1 MILNNHNVPVNSQN
15 HVKSCYSS
23 SQVTADTLQQVF
35 PAILRVISSSGR
47 IRSFC
52 FELDCLCMTH
62 GKIIKCGSSR
72 FVKQWSGRFF
82 FYDLL
87 QAAARW
93 SLLHNA
99 QILIHD
105 VCPPT
110 PRVILKLKKFWK
122 PKSDG
127 PHLHSTPSVIL
138 HNKTSRKP
146 RHKSASSSLKK
157 RTSKSWTGQTPSQLL
172 AR

>member
-1 MILNNHNVPVNSQN
+1 MNVKSRWRGRKLSLDSFVFNVIFFMMELKSKCGEPQTRYLVLYKGLRRKRMILNNHNVPVNSQN

-62 GKIIKCGSSR
+62 GKIIKCGSSC

-105 VCPPT
+105 VCPP
-110 PRVILKLKKFWK
+110 PV
-122 PKSDG
+122 
-127 PHLHSTPSVIL
+127 
-138 HNKTSRKP
+138 
-146 RHKSASSSLKK
+146 
-157 RTSKSWTGQTPSQLL
+157 
-172 AR
+172 